1 MENFSNEQIVVFSIG
16 ILLLVNSYYFFFK
29 GQKSLGL
36 LLLVLGTLGLGFFM
50 AMLDPFLFHWDE
62 QYHALVAKNMAINPL
77 KPILIEHSL
86 RGLNYKIWT
95 DNHVWLHKQPLFL
108 WQMALSIKL
117 FGTNEIA
124 VRLPSII
131 MHAIVPL
138 FIYRIGKIAVNANV
152 GYYGALFFAVAS
164 FPLELIAGF
173 YPTDHNDVAFLFY
186 VSASCWAWFEYQ
198 KSKQLHW
205 VVLIG
210 VFSGAAILVKWLAGL
225 LVFAIWP
232 AAETLAHLPKF
243 SPWQTLRPML
253 LALAICCIVAIPW
266 QVYIH
271 TQFPEEATHEYAM
284 MHEHF
289 SKPIEGHGGD
299 SWFHFDEGLKK
310 IYGSG
315 QAVAWLLL
323 LGIVTL
329 LFRANAL
336 LYAAAIG
343 VAVVGVY
350 GFYTLAATKMIGFPL
365 IVAPFLFLGLG
376 ALTDGVFG
384 FLRSYTNRIAHR
396 VVQFAVCFAIC
407 FLVMDM
413 HLIHQHRALVYKG
426 QPEVY
431 RIKKIAERKL
441 VQVVDSA
448 LQSKPHVLFNAGL
461 MSGGDITFLF
471 FSNHIAFGG
480 LPTPEDVVKAKMK
493 YPDFPIAIIDQ
504 GQPLP
509 DYLTT
514 DSEIQIICA
523 KQRP

>member
-1 MENFSNEQIVVFSIG
+1 MENFSNEQIVVLAIG
-16 ILLLVNSYYFFFK
+16 ILLLVNSYFFFFK
-29 GQKSLGL
+29 GQKTWGL

-62 QYHALVAKNMAINPL
+62 QYHALVAKNLAINPL
-77 KPILIEHSL
+77 KPVLIQHSL
-86 RGLNYKIWT
+86 GGLDYHIWT
-95 DNHVWLHKQPLFL
+95 YNHVWLHKQPLFL

-152 GYYGALFFAVAS
+152 GYYGALFSAVAS
-164 FPLELIAGF
+164 FPLELISGF

-186 VSASCWAWFEYQ
+186 VCASCWAWFEYQ
-198 KSKQLHW
+198 KSKQLYW

-225 LVFAIWP
+225 LVFALWP
-232 AAETLAHLPKF
+232 AAETIERLPKF

-253 LALAICCIVAIPW
+253 LAFSMCCLVAIPW
-266 QVYIH
+266 QVHIH
-271 TQFPEEATHEYAM
+271 TQFPQEAAYEYTM

-289 SKPIEGHGGD
+289 GKAVEGHGGD
-299 SWFHFDEGLKK
+299 MWFHFDYGLKQ

-315 QAVAWLLL
+315 QGVAWLLL
-323 LGIVTL
+323 MGSVTLMFRANSL
-329 LFRANAL
+329 LFR
-336 LYAAAIG
+336 AAIG

-350 GFYTLAATKMIGFPL
+350 GFYTLAATKMIAFPL

-384 FLRSYTNRIAHR
+384 FLRNYTNRLAYRIVKFSAC
-396 VVQFAVCFAIC
+396 FAVCF
-407 FLVMDM
+407 LLMDM
-413 HLIHQHRALVYKG
+413 HLIHQHRALAYKG
-426 QPEVY
+426 QLNEY
-431 RIKKIAERKL
+431 RIKKIQERKL
-441 VQVVDSA
+441 VQIVDSV

-461 MSGGDITFLF
+461 MPGGDITFLF

-480 LPTPEDVVKAKMK
+480 LPAPEDVMKAKRE
-493 YPDFPIAIIDQ
+493 YPNVPIAIIDH

-509 DYLTT
+509 DYLNN
-514 DSEIQIICA
+514 DAEIRIICS
-523 KQRP
+523 KERR